1 MGRARGPP
9 ERVGIDLVPVSQ
21 SPKGN
26 IL

>member
-9 ERVGIDLVPVSQ
+9 ERVGIDMVPVSQ
-21 SPKGN
+21 PPEGN